1 MYIDWD
7 IYFQVLIPVFEQLP
21 SGEFSRTGLELSPI
35 EQKKVNLTDSINS
48 LIGKCSGTE
57 YFAVHAW
64 AHELVFYL
72 IDIQKT
78 L

>member
-21 SGEFSRTGLELSPI
+21 SGEFSITGLSSSHLI

-57 YFAVHAW
+57 YFAW